1 MSRFKNKKKASI
13 IAIFMV
19 LSVAGAAFA
28 YWTVS
33 GEGSGTAATGSVD
46 EELVVNQVSTPT
58 NLRPGGAAATLSG
71 DFDNPNDE
79 PVFVTSVTAAIA
91 SVTPVGAGVCT
102 AADYTLA
109 NAVMNVNAEV
119 AIGDSKGS
127 WTGATI
133 QFDNDPLVN
142 QDGCQGAT
150 VNIAYTVQSV

>member
-1 MSRFKNKKKASI
+1 MSRFKNKKKTSI

-33 GEGSGTAATGSVD
+33 GDGSGTAATGSV
-46 EELVVNQVSTPT
+46 EEDLVVNQVSTPT
-58 NLRPGGAAATLSG
+58 NLRPGGAAETLSG

-79 PVFVTSVTAAIA
+79 PVFVTSVTAAIE
-91 SVTPVGAGVCT
+91 SVTGGAGACT

-109 NAVMNVNAEV
+109 NAVMTVDAEV
-119 AIGDSKGS
+119 PVGDGVGD

-133 QFDNDPLVN
+133 QFDNDPLAN